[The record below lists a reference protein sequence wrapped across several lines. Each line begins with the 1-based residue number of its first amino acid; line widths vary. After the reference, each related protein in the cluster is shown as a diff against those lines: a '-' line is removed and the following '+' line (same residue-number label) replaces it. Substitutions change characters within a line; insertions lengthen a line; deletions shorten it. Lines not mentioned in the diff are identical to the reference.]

1 MRPCTVGETFF
12 WCVEPKN
19 NILRFYKT
27 FHCFVKILTPSTHR
41 RRFYYD
47 QSVAENVADRDK
59 SQEKRSGVFISA
71 VGSS

>member
-1 MRPCTVGETFF
+1 MR
-12 WCVEPKN
+12 
-19 NILRFYKT
+19 
-27 FHCFVKILTPSTHR
+27 HLTLLSSIAMYFIPVSYPPFTHR